1 MLWLLR
7 QMGVEAAGYDRWR
20 LALGGSPAAAEFRLL
35 LAALV
40 AALVLSAWQLRGGQR
55 PARRAALLALRALA
69 LALVAALFL
78 EPTLHLL
85 KTVPVRSQ
93 VVVGIDRTPS
103 MSIPDEA
110 GGTARAEQV
119 AKALAQEAP
128 WAALEQGH
136 DVRYVFFSGRGEEH
150 EHAEVPRAAAAGGYQ
165 TRGNETDLGAAL
177 ADLSKLSRE
186 KATAGVVLITDGAD
200 LGPLGELRKDPGGL
214 AAYLKRNDLL
224 PSAPLS
230 TVRVGGASPFPDLSV
245 REVVADEYGFIRNQV
260 QVKAQIA
267 AQGLGAR
274 SVPVAVKLGGE
285 VVAARTAELSEKGG
299 VVEVE
304 LGFSPTRV
312 GEFVYTVEVPVLSG
326 ERIAEN
332 NHREFKI
339 KIIRDK
345 VRVLQVVG
353 RPSWD
358 EQFLRRTLKQDPNI
372 DLVSFMILRELT
384 ANPFRDDELSLI
396 PFPTD
401 EIFDKKLHTFD
412 LVIFQNFQYVP
423 RYGILPRHLS
433 NVRDFVVR
441 DGGGFV
447 MLGGDQSFA
456 AGYYLGTPIEEIL
469 PVSLQFAGS
478 LFDAGKA
485 VAFERFAPQLPA
497 GVRLHPI
504 MRLDFDPLRSEQMW
518 KQLPPLDGVNRTG
531 DLVPGAVALLT
542 HPSLKTPTGKPA
554 PVVAALGVGKGRAL
568 AIATD
573 TSWYWSFLPVDGGG
587 TNQAY
592 LSFWREAIRWLTRD
606 PALKQ
611 VNITTDRP
619 RYRPGE
625 EVRMEASVLDP
636 SYAPVSDAAVAMS
649 LKSLAGEPICS
660 GPGRPVGEGRYEMKC
675 RAQGTGYL
683 EAHAEASKVAPAAA
697 AGGAAAS
704 APLGGDS
711 AFVEVVALGREF
723 ERTDPDAELLSLL
736 ADLGGGKALSIEDGK
751 LSGDPAIIEERSYR
765 ILGSREMSLWDTP
778 PALLLLAGLAI
789 CEWWLRRRWGY
800 A

>member
-1 MLWLLR
+1 MLWLLQ
-7 QMGVEAAGYDRWR
+7 QMGVAAAGYDRWR
-20 LALGGSPAAAEFRLL
+20 LALGGSPAAASFRLL
-35 LAALV
+35 LAVLA
-40 AALVLSAWQLRGGQR
+40 AALAFSAWQLWGGQR
-55 PARRAALLALRALA
+55 PVRRVALLALRALV

-78 EPTLHLL
+78 EPTIHLL

-93 VVVGIDRTPS
+93 VIVGVDRTPS

-119 AKALAQEAP
+119 AKALSQEAP
-128 WAALEQGH
+128 WAALEREH
-136 DVRYVFFSGRGEEH
+136 DVRYVFFSGRSDEY
-150 EHAEVPRAAAAGGYQ
+150 EHAEVPRGVIGGGFKTQ
-165 TRGNETDLGAAL
+165 GNETDLGAAL

-186 KATAGVVLITDGAD
+186 KTTAGVVLISDGAD

-214 AAYLKRNDLL
+214 AAYLKRNGLL
-224 PSAPLS
+224 PAAPLS
-230 TVRVGGASPFPDLSV
+230 TVRVGGSNPFPDLSV

-260 QVKAQIA
+260 QVKARIA
-267 AQGLGAR
+267 GQGLGAQR
-274 SVPVAVKLGGE
+274 VPVTVKLGGE
-285 VVAARTAELSEKGG
+285 AVATQTAELPEKGG
-299 VVEVE
+299 VVEVD

-345 VRVLQVVG
+345 VRVLHVVG

-358 EQFLRRTLKQDPNI
+358 EQFLRRLLKQDPNV

-384 ANPFRDDELSLI
+384 ANPFREDELSLI

-412 LVIFQNFQYVP
+412 LVIFQNFQYMP

-447 MLGGDQSFA
+447 MLGGDLSFA

-485 VAFERFAPQLPA
+485 VSFERFAPQVPS

-504 MRLDFDPLRSEQMW
+504 LRLDYDPARSEQIW
-518 KQLPPLDGVNRTG
+518 KQLPPLDGMNRTG
-531 DLVPGAVALLT
+531 DLAPGAVALLT
-542 HPSLKTPTGKPA
+542 HPALQTPAGKPA
-554 PVVAALGVGKGRAL
+554 PVVSAASVGKGRSL

-573 TSWYWSFLPVDGGG
+573 TSWYWSFLPVDAGG

-611 VNITTDRP
+611 VNVTTDRP

-649 LKSLAGEPICS
+649 LKTLAGESICAAQ
-660 GPGRPVGEGRYEMKC
+660 GQPLGEGRYELKC
-675 RAQGTGYL
+675 RAQGAGYL
-683 EAHAEASKVAPAAA
+683 EAHAEASKAA
-697 AGGAAAS
+697 AGGAS
-704 APLGGDS
+704 LGGDS

-736 ADLGGGKALSIEDGK
+736 ADLGGGKALSIENGK
-751 LSGDPAIIEERSYR
+751 LTGDPKIIEERSYR
-765 ILGSREMSLWDTP
+765 VLGSREIPLWDTP

-789 CEWWLRRRWGY
+789 CEWWLRRRWGW